1 MKTSPSRHGFYT
13 PLRYPGGKGK
23 LAPYILR
30 VLELNDLVGGTYVEP
45 YAGGAAVAM
54 ELILTGMVKRVHIND
69 LDPAVHAFWECV
81 LTDTDA
87 LISKIKGCQVN
98 IENWRKM
105 KDIQKDV
112 NADRLDLAFSTF
124 YLNRTNRSGILS
136 AGVIGGLQQDG
147 PWKIDARF
155 NKLDLSQRIEQIAL
169 MSGRIHLH
177 NEDAEKLVRRLGRTV
192 SDRNLFYLDPP
203 YFVKGRDLYMSYY
216 DPDDHAS
223 VSETV
228 KGLPQ
233 RINWVVSYDYHDR
246 IAELYRGSRSL
257 AYTLSYSAAARQ
269 KGAELMFF
277 SRGLISPAPIKPM
290 HPLNTAHAAIA
301 AHTY

>member
-1 MKTSPSRHGFYT
+1 MKTSPARHGFYT

-54 ELILTGMVKRVHIND
+54 ELVLTGMVKRVHIND
-69 LDPAVHAFWECV
+69 LDPAVHAFWKCV
-81 LTDTDA
+81 LDDTDA
-87 LISKIKGCQVN
+87 LTAKIMDCQVSV
-98 IENWRKM
+98 ENWRRM
-105 KDIQKDV
+105 KDIQKDA

-124 YLNRTNRSGILS
+124 FLNRTNRSGILN

-155 NKLDLSQRIEQIAL
+155 NKVDLTQRIEQIAM
-169 MSGRIHLH
+169 MSSRIHLH
-177 NEDAEKLVRRLGRTV
+177 NEDAEKLVRRLARSV

-223 VSETV
+223 VSKTV
-228 KGLPQ
+228 NALPEN
-233 RINWVVSYDYHDR
+233 INWVVSYDFHHR
-246 IAELYRGSRSL
+246 IAELYQESRSL

-277 SRGLISPAPIKPM
+277 SPGLIAPAPIRPM
-290 HPLNTAHAAIA
+290 HPLSPAPAAA
-301 AHTY
+301 AGHI